1 MASPLGKAVEFL
13 RDFGLFDVILP
24 FLLVFTITYAVL
36 EKTRILGTI
45 KVHGSDDVDDVI
57 PNKNLNSMVSFV
69 VALLVVATANIV
81 RAINES
87 LPNII
92 LLLVAS
98 FSFLLLIGIFLKDAM
113 DFPSQHKRWN
123 YAFVIIMFIGVVL
136 IFLNAIY
143 IDLAGQEVSVLEYG
157 IDWIIKNWSGTV
169 FGSIVVLIVVVI
181 AIMFITR
188 GTKTEKEGR

>member
-1 MASPLGKAVEFL
+1 MVSPLGKAVEFL

-24 FLLVFTITYAVL
+24 FLLVFTITFAVL
-36 EKTRILGTI
+36 EKTKILGTI
-45 KVHGSDDVDDVI
+45 KIHGTDEYM

-87 LPNII
+87 LPNIV

-98 FSFLLLIGIFLKDAM
+98 LSFLILIGIFVKDELNFAEK
-113 DFPSQHKRWN
+113 HKNWN
-123 YAFVIIMFIGVVL
+123 RGFIIIMFIGVIL

-143 IDLAGQEVSVLEYG
+143 MTVAGQEMSVLEYL
-157 IDWIIKNWSGTV
+157 IDWIIKNWSGTI
-169 FGSIVVLIVVVI
+169 FGAIVVLIVIVA
-181 AIMFITR
+181 AIVFITQ
-188 GTKTEKEGR
+188 GSKPEKKEGK

>member
-1 MASPLGKAVEFL
+1 MVSPLGKAVEFL

-24 FLLVFTITYAVL
+24 FLLVFTITFAVL
-36 EKTRILGTI
+36 EKTKILGTI
-45 KVHGSDDVDDVI
+45 KIHGTDEYM

-87 LPNII
+87 LPNIV

-98 FSFLLLIGIFLKDAM
+98 LSFLILIGIFVKDEL
-113 DFPSQHKRWN
+113 DFAEKHKKWNRW
-123 YAFVIIMFIGVVL
+123 FIIIMFIGVIL

-143 IDLAGQEVSVLEYG
+143 MTVAGQEMSVLEYL
-157 IDWIIKNWSGTV
+157 IDWIIKNWSGTI
-169 FGSIVVLIVVVI
+169 FGAIVVLIVIVA
-181 AIMFITR
+181 AIVYITQ
-188 GTKTEKEGR
+188 GSKPEKKEGK

>member
-36 EKTRILGTI
+36 EKTRVLGTI
-45 KVHGSDDVDDVI
+45 KVHGSDDII

-98 FSFLLLIGIFLKDAM
+98 LSFLLLIGIFLKDAM
-113 DFPSQHKRWN
+113 DFPKEHPGWN
-123 YAFVIIMFIGVVL
+123 FAFIIIMFIAVIL
-136 IFLNAIY
+136 IFLNSIY
-143 IDLAGQEVSVLEYG
+143 ISLAGQDVSVLEYG
-157 IDWIIKNWSGTV
+157 IDWTIKNWSGTI
-169 FGSIVVLIVVVI
+169 FGSIIVLIVIVI
-181 AIMFITR
+181 SILFITK
-188 GTKTEKEGR
+188 GTDSKKEGR

>member
-1 MASPLGKAVEFL
+1 MATPLGKAVEFL

-45 KVHGSDDVDDVI
+45 KVTGTDEYI

-87 LPNII
+87 LPNIV

-98 FSFLLLIGIFLKDAM
+98 LSFLLLIGIFLKDAM
-113 DFPSQHKRWN
+113 DFPGQHPGWN
-123 YAFVIIMFIGVVL
+123 FTFVIIMFIAVIL

-143 IDLAGQEVSVLEYG
+143 INLAGQEVSVLEYI
-157 IDWIIKNWSGTV
+157 IDWTIKNWSGTV
-169 FGSIVVLIVVVI
+169 FGSIIVLIIIVI
-181 AIMFITR
+181 SIMFITK
-188 GTKTEKEGR
+188 GSSSKKEGK

>member
-24 FLLVFTITYAVL
+24 FLLVFTITFAVL
-36 EKTRILGTI
+36 EKTKILGRV
-45 KVHGSDDVDDVI
+45 KVHGTDEEI

-98 FSFLLLIGIFLKDAM
+98 VSFLILIGIFVKDEL
-113 DFPSQHKRWN
+113 DFSNDNKTKGWYRS
-123 YAFVIIMFIGVVL
+123 FIIIMFIGVIL

-143 IDLAGQEVSVLEYG
+143 MTTAGEEVSVLEY
-157 IDWIIKNWSGTV
+157 IIGWVINNWSGTI

-181 AIMFITR
+181 AIMAITR
-188 GTKTEKEGR
+188 GSNPKKEDK

>member
-24 FLLVFTITYAVL
+24 FLLVFTITYAIL

-45 KVHGSDDVDDVI
+45 KVTGTEDYI

-87 LPNII
+87 LPNIV

-98 FSFLLLIGIFLKDAM
+98 ISFLLLIGVFLKDAM
-113 DFPSQHKRWN
+113 DFPKDHPNWN
-123 YAFVIIMFIGVVL
+123 KAFIIIMFIAVIL

-143 IDLAGQEVSVLEYG
+143 MIVNGESVSVLEYG
-157 IDWIIKNWSGTV
+157 INWIIENWSGTV
-169 FGSIVVLIVVVI
+169 FGAIVVLVAVVI
-181 AIMFITR
+181 AMVFITR
-188 GTKTEKEGR
+188 GSSPNKKEGK

>member
-1 MASPLGKAVEFL
+1 MVSPLGKAVEFL

-24 FLLVFTITYAVL
+24 FLLVFTITFAVL
-36 EKTRILGTI
+36 EKTRILGTV
-45 KVHGSDDVDDVI
+45 KVHGTEETI

-87 LPNII
+87 LPNIV

-98 FSFLLLIGIFLKDAM
+98 ISFLILIGVFVQGELNFA
-113 DFPSQHKRWN
+113 SEHRSWN
-123 YAFVIIMFIGVVL
+123 RFFIIIMFIGVIL

-143 IDLAGQEVSVLEYG
+143 MTVAGQEMSVLEYI

-169 FGSIVVLIVVVI
+169 FGAIVVLIVIVA
-181 AIMFITR
+181 AIWMITK
-188 GTKTEKEGR
+188 GSNPEKKEGK

>member
-1 MASPLGKAVEFL
+1 MATPLGKAVEFL

-45 KVHGSDDVDDVI
+45 KVTGTDEYI

-87 LPNII
+87 LPNIV

-98 FSFLLLIGIFLKDAM
+98 ISFLLLIGVFLKDAM
-113 DFPSQHKRWN
+113 DFPKDHPNWN
-123 YAFVIIMFIGVVL
+123 KAFIIIMFIAVIL

-143 IDLAGQEVSVLEYG
+143 MIVNGESVSVLEYG
-157 IDWIIKNWSGTV
+157 INSIIENWSGTV
-169 FGSIVVLIVVVI
+169 FGAIVVLVVVVI
-181 AIMFITR
+181 AMVFITR
-188 GTKTEKEGR
+188 GSSPNKKEGK

>member
-1 MASPLGKAVEFL
+1 MVSPLGKAVEFL

-24 FLLVFTITYAVL
+24 FLLVFTITFAVL
-36 EKTRILGTI
+36 EKTKILGAI
-45 KVHGSDDVDDVI
+45 KVHGTEDTI

-98 FSFLLLIGIFLKDAM
+98 ISFLILIGVFVKGEL
-113 DFPSQHKRWN
+113 DFTEKHKGWN
-123 YAFVIIMFIGVVL
+123 RAFIIIMFIGVIL

-143 IDLAGQEVSVLEYG
+143 MNKAGEEVSILEYG
-157 IDWIIKNWSGTV
+157 ISWIIDNWSGTI
-169 FGSIVVLIVVVI
+169 FGSIIVLIVVVV
-181 AIMFITR
+181 AISFITSNKS
-188 GTKTEKEGR
+188 GNKKEDK

>member
-1 MASPLGKAVEFL
+1 MVSPLGKAVEFL

-24 FLLVFTITYAVL
+24 FLLVFTITFAVL
-36 EKTRILGTI
+36 EKTRILGTVKI
-45 KVHGSDDVDDVI
+45 QGGEETI

-87 LPNII
+87 LPNIV

-98 FSFLLLIGIFLKDAM
+98 ISFLILIGVFVKDEM
-113 DFPSQHKRWN
+113 DFTNEHKIWN
-123 YAFVIIMFIGVVL
+123 RAFIIIMFIGVIL

-143 IDLAGQEVSVLEYG
+143 INIAGEEASVLEYALNWV
-157 IDWIIKNWSGTV
+157 IENWSGTV
-169 FGSIVVLIVVVI
+169 FGAIVILVVVVV
-181 AIMFITR
+181 AMLFITS
-188 GTKTEKEGR
+188 TKSGNKKKDGE

>member
-1 MASPLGKAVEFL
+1 MASPLGNAVEFL

-45 KVHGSDDVDDVI
+45 KVSGSDDVI

-87 LPNII
+87 LPNIV

-98 FSFLLLIGIFLKDAM
+98 ISFLILIGVFMKDAM
-113 DFPSQHKRWN
+113 DFPKQHPGWN
-123 YAFVIIMFIGVVL
+123 YAFIIIMFIGVVL

-143 IDLAGQEVSVLEYG
+143 VDLAGQEVSVLEYI
-157 IDWIIKNWSGTV
+157 IDWTIKNWSGTV
-169 FGSIVVLIVVVI
+169 FGSIVVLVVI
-181 AIMFITR
+181 VISIMFITK
-188 GTKTEKEGR
+188 GTKSEKEGK

>member
-1 MASPLGKAVEFL
+1 MVSPLGKAVEFL

-24 FLLVFTITYAVL
+24 FLLVFTITFAVL
-36 EKTRILGTI
+36 EKTKILGTI
-45 KVHGSDDVDDVI
+45 KIHGTDEYM

-87 LPNII
+87 LPNIV

-98 FSFLLLIGIFLKDAM
+98 LSFLILIGVFVQDEMNFAEK
-113 DFPSQHKRWN
+113 HKNWN
-123 YAFVIIMFIGVVL
+123 RGFIIIMFIGVIL

-143 IDLAGQEVSVLEYG
+143 MIVAGQEMSVLEYL
-157 IDWIIKNWSGTV
+157 IDWIIKY
-169 FGSIVVLIVVVI
+169 
-181 AIMFITR
+181 
-188 GTKTEKEGR
+188 

>member
-1 MASPLGKAVEFL
+1 MVSPLGKAVEFL

-24 FLLVFTITYAVL
+24 FLLVFTITFAVL
-36 EKTRILGTI
+36 EKTKILGTI
-45 KVHGSDDVDDVI
+45 KIHGTDEYM

-87 LPNII
+87 LPNIV

-98 FSFLLLIGIFLKDAM
+98 LSFLILIGIFVKDELNFAEK
-113 DFPSQHKRWN
+113 HKNWN
-123 YAFVIIMFIGVVL
+123 RGFIIIMFIGVIL

-143 IDLAGQEVSVLEYG
+143 MTVAGQEMSVLEYL
-157 IDWIIKNWSGTV
+157 IDWIIKNWSGTI
-169 FGSIVVLIVVVI
+169 FGAIVVLIVIVA
-181 AIMFITR
+181 AIVYITQ
-188 GTKTEKEGR
+188 GSKPEKKEGK

>member
-1 MASPLGKAVEFL
+1 MVSPLGKAVEFL

-24 FLLVFTITYAVL
+24 FLLVFTITFAVL

-45 KVHGSDDVDDVI
+45 KIHGTDDTI
-57 PNKNLNSMVSFV
+57 PNKNLNSMVSFAI
-69 VALLVVATANIV
+69 ALLVVATANIV

-98 FSFLLLIGIFLKDAM
+98 VSFLILIGIFVKDEL
-113 DFPSQHKRWN
+113 DFTTSHPKWN
-123 YAFVIIMFIGVVL
+123 KAFIILMFIGVIL

-143 IDLAGQEVSVLEYG
+143 MDKAGEEVSILEYG
-157 IDWIIKNWSGTV
+157 IDWIIDNWSGAV
-169 FGSIVVLIVVVI
+169 FGSIIILIVIVV
-181 AIMFITR
+181 AINFIINP
-188 GTKTEKEGR
+188 KSNEKKEDE